1 MGASAGSSSTTI
13 TTMWFVTAAV
23 PRDVLTAE
31 PAADRG
37 FARKYLAQLA
47 VELPDAG
54 FSAPVHIG
62 DFDMNRSTPPSPDEF
77 YIGGY
82 AGLSVVQTVIPGL
95 TKLSE
100 IPAPYLGLVAA
111 ADIYATCRTPDDPSG
126 LGGFAHWSGGTLK
139 RAFTATRETVHE
151 DTGLPESF
159 EAPFWEG
166 NEETTGIQLPFIP
179 GKMGDAAI
187 GHWLGFRVARDGL
200 DIPVSAFAVDGRPA
214 QRSRP
219 AGRPTATTS
228 AAGWGSASAS
238 GAAGDRADYDVY
250 DDYAE
255 AKDPSSRD
263 TGELLRSA
271 AGSVF
276 TGVGNGVRASAK
288 FLRNGANRIG
298 DEVRRRAR
306 NTGR

>member
-1 MGASAGSSSTTI
+1 
-13 TTMWFVTAAV
+13 MWFVTAAV

-31 PAADRG
+31 PTADRG

-47 VELPDAG
+47 VKLPDAG

-62 DFDMNRSTPPSPDEF
+62 DFDMNRSTPPGLDEF

-100 IPAPYLGLVAA
+100 IPEPYMELVAA
-111 ADIYATCRTPDDPSG
+111 ADVYATCRTPDDPSG

-166 NEETTGIQLPFIP
+166 NEETSGIQLPFIP
-179 GKMGDAAI
+179 GKIGDAAI
-187 GHWLGFRVARDGL
+187 GNWLGFRVARDGL

-219 AGRPTATTS
+219 SRPAST
-228 AAGWGSASAS
+228 GSAGSAGPTGS
-238 GAAGDRADYDVY
+238 TAATSPATKRADYDVY

-255 AKDPSSRD
+255 AKAPSGRD
-263 TGELLRSA
+263 TGELLRGA
-271 AGSVF
+271 AGSVV
-276 TGVGNGVRASAK
+276 TGIGHGVKASAR
-288 FLRNGANRIG
+288 FLRTGANKIG